1 MLEKFRTEANRCNLC
16 AACHL
21 SCPVYDHLSWEY
33 NCARGRSL
41 IILALLRNQIRITDT
56 VLNSIYSCTLCKRC
70 EVDCPPGV
78 KLTDMVEAARFDFVR
93 MGKGPLD
100 IYKQLAENLRTK
112 GNVLGVDPSVQLS
125 IFNEANI
132 SQKPSEN
139 LLFVG
144 CMAAYMYKNIA
155 QSTAM
160 ILKAMNYDFTYL
172 GSEEICCGGPL
183 YLQGLEDEFTGI
195 AKANVEKIEKLGIK
209 RIIAICP
216 MCYSAFKQLYTGPTK
231 LRNIQILHITE
242 LLSESIGKEDL
253 VYKKKFPLKVVY
265 QDPCHLGRYSGIYEA
280 PREILRRIPGL
291 NLLEL
296 SENREL
302 AKCCGGPIKQA
313 FREVAYEISLDI
325 LRDAK
330 NLGAEAIVTACPTC
344 YHALTASSWEYQ
356 LKVFGI
362 TEVVA
367 TAMGL

>member
-41 IILALLRNQIRITDT
+41 LILALLRNQIGVTET

-112 GNVLGVDPSVQLS
+112 GNILGEDPSTQLT
-125 IFNEANI
+125 IFDEVNVA
-132 SQKPSEN
+132 QKKSEN

-144 CMAAYMYKNIA
+144 CMATYVHKNIA
-155 QSTAM
+155 QAAAK
-160 ILKAMNYDFTYL
+160 ILKATNYDFTYL

-183 YLQGLEDEFTGI
+183 YLQGLEDDFTRI
-195 AKANVEKIEKLGIK
+195 AKANVGKIEKLGAK
-209 RIIAICP
+209 RIIAVCP
-216 MCYSAFKQLYTGPTK
+216 MCYSTFKKMYIGPIK
-231 LRNIQILHITE
+231 LEGIEIVHITE
-242 LLSESIGKEDL
+242 LLSNLIGKKEI
-253 VYKKKFPLKVVY
+253 VFKKKFPLKVVY
-265 QDPCHLGRYSGIYEA
+265 QDPCHLGRYSGIYDA
-280 PREILRRIPGL
+280 PREILRSVPSL
-291 NLLEL
+291 TLLEL
-296 SENREL
+296 SENRDF
-302 AKCCGGPIKQA
+302 AKCCGGPIKQV
-313 FREVAYEISLDI
+313 FREVAYDISLDI

-330 NLGAEAIVTACPTC
+330 NLGAEAVVTACPTC
-344 YHALTASSWEYQ
+344 YHALEASSWECQ

-367 TAMGL
+367 AAMGL